1 MDGHKEDNTGPGSP
15 ASCMVR
21 PMSSK
26 ENESSS
32 TYDVRVLGCK
42 VNAYEA
48 QQIRHGLELSGLR
61 PADEGESADIV
72 VVHTCAVTS
81 TAVKKSRQTVRRAQK
96 ANPGARVIVTGCAAS
111 ENILASLQGVHAR
124 IGPREGWLTAFRDEV
139 GDLAGEVQWDAE
151 NLAIDTFHAHS
162 RAFLKVQ
169 DGCDIGCTFCI
180 VPKLR
185 RAPRDKPLPQIA
197 EEAKRLANSGHK
209 EIVICGVSVGLYGKD
224 SGGPNLAQVLQRVS
238 AIPGVERIRLS
249 SLHPG
254 ELTDELLDVWAAS
267 PKVLPHLHLP
277 LQSGS
282 DRILAAMRRNYTASE
297 FLAAVARARKVLDNP
312 AFNTDVITGFP
323 GESEEDFQASVALS
337 KEVGFSRMHVFP
349 YSPRPHTRAVRLEGR
364 LDPAIARERTRRLGV
379 VGSEL
384 RLQFY
389 DRFRGSRA
397 RVLVEDWNPESSAY
411 RGYTE
416 RYIPVEFQGAAGL
429 RGEIVEIRLENCRT
443 DPVSARLQISASHEL
458 GNK

>member
-1 MDGHKEDNTGPGSP
+1 MMAEEKN
-15 ASCMVR
+15 ASG
-21 PMSSK
+21 
-26 ENESSS
+26 

-48 QQIRHGLELSGLR
+48 QQIRHGLELSGFR
-61 PADEGESADIV
+61 PAAEGESADVV

-81 TAVKKSRQTVRRAQK
+81 TAVKKSRQTVRRLQK
-96 ANPGARVIVTGCAAS
+96 ANPGARVVVTGCAAS
-111 ENILASLQGVHAR
+111 ENLLASLRDVHAR
-124 IGPREGWLTAFRDEV
+124 IGPREGWLTEFKDEV

-197 EEAKRLANSGHK
+197 EEAKRLADSGHK
-209 EIVICGVSVGLYGKD
+209 EIVICGVSVGLYGRD
-224 SGGPNLAQVLQRVS
+224 SGGPNLAQVLRRV
-238 AIPGVERIRLS
+238 AEVPGVERIRLS

-267 PKVLPHLHLP
+267 PRILPHLHLP

-282 DRILAAMRRNYTASE
+282 DRILAAMKRNYTSSE
-297 FLAAVARARKVLDNP
+297 FRAAVDRAREALDNP

-323 GESEEDFQASVALS
+323 GESEEDFEESVALS

-349 YSPRPHTRAVRLEGR
+349 YSPRPHTRAVRLKGHI
-364 LDPAIARERTRRLGV
+364 DPGVARERTRRLSQV
-379 VGSEL
+379 AATLQSRFHDQFQGSKA
-384 RLQFY
+384 Q
-389 DRFRGSRA
+389 
-397 RVLVEDWNPESSAY
+397 VLVEDWNPASSTY

-416 RYIPVEFQGAAGL
+416 RYISVQFEGAAGL
-429 RGEIVEIRLENCRT
+429 RGEIVEVRLENSRS
-443 DPVSARLQISASHEL
+443 DPVMAELQFGASQGHEKKTVYGLPRSA
-458 GNK
+458 